1 MAAILSDKFIF
12 SIRGKDSYKFLQGLI
27 TNDIYALKDNG
38 ILYSLMLT
46 PQGRYYAEI
55 FLYHD
60 EEKIF
65 VEVPL
70 LRKEEIMR
78 KFLIYK
84 LRSDVYFAEEEYRVF
99 WSKENEVNK
108 NSFYDPRTK
117 NMGFRSLVPPK
128 FNDSQEQINYDYLRI
143 SCFLPEG
150 EKDLLSRISF
160 PLEYGLDNFNAF
172 SFTKGCYVG
181 QELTARTHHTGVI
194 RKEVVQIV
202 AENNLPTSGTDLIIE
217 GEKIGIYGSNVGK
230 FGLALIKK
238 EKRAYLEKDKF
249 INIEDNAISFKFKE
263 TV

>member
-1 MAAILSDKFIF
+1 MAEILSDKFIF
-12 SIRGKDSYKFLQGLI
+12 SISGKDRYHFLQGLV

-46 PQGRYYAEI
+46 PQGRYYADI

-65 VEVPL
+65 IEMPL
-70 LRKEEIMR
+70 LRQEEIM
-78 KFLIYK
+78 KKLHIYK

-99 WSKENEVNK
+99 WSKEKGVNK
-108 NSFYDPRTK
+108 YCFNDPRTK
-117 NMGFRSLVPPK
+117 NMGFRSLIPLE
-128 FNDSQEQINYDYLRI
+128 FNDFQEQINYDYLRI

-150 EKDLLSRISF
+150 EKDLLSGISF
-160 PLEYGLDNFNAF
+160 PLEYGLNNFNAF
-172 SFTKGCYVG
+172 SFKKGCYVG

-202 AENNLPTSGTDLIIE
+202 AENNLPASGTDLIIE
-217 GEKIGIYGSNVGK
+217 GEKMGIYGSSVGK

-238 EKRAYLEKDKF
+238 EKKIYLESEGFVNVKD
-249 INIEDNAISFKFKE
+249 NTISFQFKE
-263 TV
+263 NV